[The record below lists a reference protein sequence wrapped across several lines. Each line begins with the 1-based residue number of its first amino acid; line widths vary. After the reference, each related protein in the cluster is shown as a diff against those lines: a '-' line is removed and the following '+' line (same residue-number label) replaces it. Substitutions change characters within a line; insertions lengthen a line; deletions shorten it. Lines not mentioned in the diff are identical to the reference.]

1 MNNLVSVSI
10 LSSDFMNL
18 SEDIKTIEKSGAHML
33 HFDVMDGVFVNNI
46 SFGFPILKT
55 VNKNTDMHLDVHL
68 MITDPLKYISE
79 CQSGG
84 ADTITFHLESESD
97 TDKTID
103 AIRQTGARVG
113 LSVKPGT
120 PFEAVRPYMDKID
133 MLLIMTVEPG
143 FGGQSFIE
151 EMLDKISEAREY
163 ITKNNLTV
171 DIQVDGGINEETAV
185 LAAKAGANI
194 MVAGSYLFKAENM
207 AEAVKL
213 LADAE

>member
-18 SEDIKTIEKSGAHML
+18 FEDIKTIEKSGAHML

-68 MITDPLKYISE
+68 MITDPLKYIKE
-79 CQSGG
+79 CQDGG

-97 TDKTID
+97 VDATIE
-103 AIRQTGARVG
+103 AIKKTGAKIG
-113 LSVKPGT
+113 LSVKPNT
-120 PFEAVRPYMDKID
+120 PFEAVKPYMDKID
-133 MLLIMTVEPG
+133 MLLVMTVEPG

-151 EMLDKISEAREY
+151 EMLDKISAARNY
-163 ITKNNLTV
+163 INENNLSV
-171 DIQVDGGINEETAV
+171 DIQVDGGINAETAM

-194 MVAGSYLFKAENM
+194 MVAGSYLFKAESM
-207 AEAVKL
+207 ADAVKL
-213 LADAE
+213 LANAE

>member
-18 SEDIKTIEKSGAHML
+18 FEDIKTIEKSGAHML

-68 MITDPLKYISE
+68 MITDPLKYIKE
-79 CQSGG
+79 CQDGG

-97 TDKTID
+97 VDATIE
-103 AIRQTGARVG
+103 AIKKTGAKIG
-113 LSVKPGT
+113 LSVKPNT
-120 PFEAVRPYMDKID
+120 PFEAVKPYMDKID

-151 EMLDKISEAREY
+151 EMLDKISAARNY
-163 ITKNNLTV
+163 INENNLSV
-171 DIQVDGGINEETAV
+171 DIQVDGGINAETAMLV
-185 LAAKAGANI
+185 AKAGANI
-194 MVAGSYLFKAENM
+194 MVAGSYLFKAESM
-207 AEAVKL
+207 ADAVKL
-213 LADAE
+213 LANAE